1 MHKIKRDMEDWIEA
15 AHRLCPE
22 DMVERFAA
30 SSQSMRLMAHAILCT
45 DAATAH
51 VDVLLGTATE
61 LQTRIQSAVIMNTNN
76 LYTTW
81 STFKETLYLVTR
93 HLKVMSTLW

>member
-1 MHKIKRDMEDWIEA
+1 MEEWIEA

-22 DMVERFAA
+22 DMSERFAA

-61 LQTRIQSAVIMNTNN
+61 LQTRIQSAVTTNTNN
-76 LYTTW
+76 LYATW
-81 STFKETLYLVTR
+81 IAFKETLYLVAR
-93 HLKVMSTLW
+93 HFKVRPTTLFTH

>member
-1 MHKIKRDMEDWIEA
+1 MEEWIEA
-15 AHRLCPE
+15 ANRLCPE
-22 DMVERFAA
+22 DMAERFAA

-61 LQTRIQSAVIMNTNN
+61 LQTRIQSVVTTNTNN
-76 LYTTW
+76 LYATW
-81 STFKETLYLVTR
+81 SAFKETLYLVTR
-93 HLKVMSTLW
+93 HLKVRHTPS